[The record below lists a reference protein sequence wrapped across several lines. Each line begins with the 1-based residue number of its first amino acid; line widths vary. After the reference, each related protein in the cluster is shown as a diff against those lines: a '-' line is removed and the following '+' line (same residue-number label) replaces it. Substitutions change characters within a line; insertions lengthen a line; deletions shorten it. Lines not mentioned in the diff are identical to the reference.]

1 MVGQSIA
8 HYRIVKKIGAG
19 GMGQVFL
26 AEDTKL
32 DRQVAIKLL
41 LSPNPDQSQ
50 VARFHREAKA
60 AAALNHPNIVSIH
73 ELGTSGVTSYVVM
86 EWLEG
91 QTLRQRLEDGPPP
104 LAVALGYAR
113 DIIQGVVA
121 AHEKGIYHR
130 DLKPENI
137 FITTD
142 GRVKILDFGLAQMR
156 GTEQWLAGSGDAV
169 TGLVTTPGTMIGTTA
184 YMSPEQVRGESADH
198 RSDIFAVGLMLFELL
213 TGARAFREPTIVETM
228 HAILKRPAP
237 LDRIEPTVP
246 RPVVEIVRR
255 CLQKQP
261 ADRFESARELAMAV
275 QALFDTA
282 TTTSTRAL
290 FAVDTRVAPRTQAV
304 SSIAVL
310 PFANMSGDT
319 EMEYFSDGVTEE
331 VINAIAQVK
340 GLQVAAR
347 TSSFAF
353 KGKSVSI
360 QEVGAALNVSTVL
373 EGSVRRSGQKLRI
386 TAQLIQVANGYQ
398 LWSERYDRQLDDV
411 FAIQEDIATQLVQKL
426 EVALTASA
434 IGAVARP
441 AATIEAYD
449 LYLKGRYLVE
459 QRGEGLVKG
468 LEFFRQAIAVDP
480 QYALA
485 YAGVAETMA
494 LLAVYAL
501 APPARVFPEAKAA
514 ATRAVELDD
523 RLAEAHNAMALVAL
537 FHDWDWENAEAAF
550 NRALEI
556 NPNYVQARF
565 WKGLLYLQ
573 LVRGHMSE
581 AIRETEHAVDLDPMA
596 MLPAYALGMV
606 LVNAGRY
613 DEVIA
618 RCEARLA
625 QNPAQFLLYRV
636 LGVAYLCAGRHE
648 DAIARLERGAELS
661 RRHPWFLGELGAAY
675 AVAGRAA
682 DAERIQDELVA
693 RAKVSHMSPLS
704 LASIPLMLGRVDEA
718 VEGFERAFAE
728 RDPVLVTTT
737 AWPLFSRARKDPRVQ
752 ALFERMGVQW
762 TR

>member
-8 HYRIVKKIGAG
+8 HYRIVEKIGAG

-32 DRQVAIKLL
+32 DRRVAIKVLL
-41 LSPNPDQSQ
+41 TTSPSESQ

-73 ELGTSGVTSYVVM
+73 ELGTDGVTPYVVM
-86 EWLEG
+86 EWLKG
-91 QTLRQRLEDGPPP
+91 QTLRQRLEEGPPP
-104 LAVALGYAR
+104 LAVALSYAR
-113 DIIQGVVA
+113 DMVQGVVA
-121 AHEKGIYHR
+121 AHERGICHR

-156 GTEQWLAGSGDAV
+156 GTEQLLAAGSGSAA

-184 YMSPEQVRGESADH
+184 YMSPEQLRGEPADQ
-198 RSDIFAVGLMLFELL
+198 RSDLFAVGLIMFELL
-213 TGARAFREPTIVETM
+213 TGTRAFREPTVVETM
-228 HAILKRPAP
+228 HAILKQPPP
-237 LDRIEPTVP
+237 LDRIDPAVP

-255 CLQKQP
+255 CLEKQP

-275 QALFDTA
+275 QTLLET
-282 TTTSTRAL
+282 TTTSTRSL
-290 FAVDTRVAPRTQAV
+290 SGVDARVAPRMTAG

-310 PFANMSGDT
+310 PFTNMSGDAD
-319 EMEYFSDGVTEE
+319 MEYFSDGVTEE
-331 VINAIAQVK
+331 LINAIAQVK

-360 QEVGAALNVSTVL
+360 GEVGAALNVATVL
-373 EGSVRRSGQKLRI
+373 EGSVRRAGQKLRI
-386 TAQLIQVANGYQ
+386 TAQLIDVANGYH
-398 LWSERYDRQLDDV
+398 LWAERYDRQLDDV
-411 FAIQEDIATQLVQKL
+411 FAIQEDIATNIARKL
-426 EVALTASA
+426 EVALSGSA
-434 IGAVARP
+434 LGAVARP

-459 QRGEGLVKG
+459 QRGEALVKG
-468 LEFFRQAIAVDP
+468 LELFKQAIAVDP

-485 YAGVAETMA
+485 YAGVAETLA
-494 LLAVYAL
+494 LLAVYAI

-514 ATRAVELDD
+514 AARAVQLDD

-537 FHDWDWENAEAAF
+537 FHDWHWQNAEAEF
-550 NRALEI
+550 NRALDI
-556 NPNYVQARF
+556 NPNYVAARY
-565 WKGLLYLQ
+565 WKGLLYFQ
-573 LVRGHMSE
+573 LVRGQMSE

-596 MLPAYALGMV
+596 MLPAYALGIV
-606 LVNAGRY
+606 LVNVGRY

-618 RCEARLA
+618 RFEARLA
-625 QNPAQFLLYRV
+625 QDPAQFLLYRI
-636 LGVAYLCAGRHE
+636 LGVAYLCAGRHGE
-648 DAIARLERGAELS
+648 AVATLEKGTELS
-661 RRHPWFLGELGAAY
+661 RRHPWFLAELGAAY
-675 AVAGRAA
+675 AVAGRTE
-682 DAERIQDELVA
+682 DAERVQEELVA
-693 RAKVSHMSPLS
+693 RANASYMSSIS
-704 LASIPLMLGRVDEA
+704 LASIPLLLGRVDEA
-718 VEGFERAFAE
+718 VQCFERAFAE

-752 ALFERMGVQW
+752 QLFERMGVGW
-762 TR
+762 TP

>member
-73 ELGTSGVTSYVVM
+73 ELGTSGATSYVVM

-169 TGLVTTPGTMIGTTA
+169 TALVTTPGTMIGTTA

-290 FAVDTRVAPRTQAV
+290 FAVDTRVTPRTQAV

-347 TSSFAF
+347 
-353 KGKSVSI
+353 
-360 QEVGAALNVSTVL
+360 N
-373 EGSVRRSGQKLRI
+373 RRSR
-386 TAQLIQVANGYQ
+386 
-398 LWSERYDRQLDDV
+398 
-411 FAIQEDIATQLVQKL
+411 
-426 EVALTASA
+426 
-434 IGAVARP
+434 
-441 AATIEAYD
+441 
-449 LYLKGRYLVE
+449 
-459 QRGEGLVKG
+459 
-468 LEFFRQAIAVDP
+468 
-480 QYALA
+480 
-485 YAGVAETMA
+485 
-494 LLAVYAL
+494 
-501 APPARVFPEAKAA
+501 
-514 ATRAVELDD
+514 
-523 RLAEAHNAMALVAL
+523 
-537 FHDWDWENAEAAF
+537 
-550 NRALEI
+550 
-556 NPNYVQARF
+556 
-565 WKGLLYLQ
+565 
-573 LVRGHMSE
+573 
-581 AIRETEHAVDLDPMA
+581 
-596 MLPAYALGMV
+596 
-606 LVNAGRY
+606 
-613 DEVIA
+613 
-618 RCEARLA
+618 
-625 QNPAQFLLYRV
+625 
-636 LGVAYLCAGRHE
+636 
-648 DAIARLERGAELS
+648 
-661 RRHPWFLGELGAAY
+661 
-675 AVAGRAA
+675 
-682 DAERIQDELVA
+682 
-693 RAKVSHMSPLS
+693 
-704 LASIPLMLGRVDEA
+704 
-718 VEGFERAFAE
+718 
-728 RDPVLVTTT
+728 
-737 AWPLFSRARKDPRVQ
+737 SRARASASRKWGR
-752 ALFERMGVQW
+752 R
-762 TR
+762 